1 MTSADYIQV
10 KKKHRMCIDDSNS
23 KYYNHIVNSKQI
35 SDKDWRSAEK
45 MLEILF
51 YEYCMEVL

>member
-1 MTSADYIQV
+1 
-10 KKKHRMCIDDSNS
+10 MCIDDSNS

-35 SDKDWRSAEK
+35 SDKDWRSAEN

-51 YEYCMEVL
+51 YEYGIEVL